1 MKVDVKIAGA
11 SYSEVPAVLLPL
23 KDGGRARFCEVSD
36 TTAEARDVAQGKR
49 FYNSE
54 GDLIVGTSTGSGTT
68 TDTRKRITVVQK
80 PNQVITV
87 TNEPAELSHIVDDN
101 GNEIYM
107 TEYQSRIKLA
117 VQALEDYTAGNITV
131 GGVEMGQEA
140 TVDITDGMLVSATDA
155 SKNTAS
161 VFSDVSL
168 LLKCQ
173 RFGDILGCT
182 TISQNPDIPKVDFLY
197 VSRENI
203 LLSAN
208 QEYADCIVSI
218 TTESGIVS
226 SVALSYTWTS
236 DFGSS
241 MEGAFTD
248 QKLFD
253 FLCRAAANNKQIVL
267 KFKVVD

>member
-155 SKNTAS
+155 SKIQHPYLAML
-161 VFSDVSL
+161 VFYLNVNALVIFWDVL
-168 LLKCQ
+168 LFHKI
-173 RFGDILGCT
+173 R
-182 TISQNPDIPKVDFLY
+182 ISPRL
-197 VSRENI
+197 
-203 LLSAN
+203 
-208 QEYADCIVSI
+208 
-218 TTESGIVS
+218 T
-226 SVALSYTWTS
+226 SYMYPAKI
-236 DFGSS
+236 F
-241 MEGAFTD
+241 
-248 QKLFD
+248 
-253 FLCRAAANNKQIVL
+253 C
-267 KFKVVD
+267 

>member
-117 VQALEDYTAGNITV
+117 VQPWKI
-131 GGVEMGQEA
+131 
-140 TVDITDGMLVSATDA
+140 
-155 SKNTAS
+155 
-161 VFSDVSL
+161 
-168 LLKCQ
+168 
-173 RFGDILGCT
+173 ILPG
-182 TISQNPDIPKVDFLY
+182 
-197 VSRENI
+197 I
-203 LLSAN
+203 L
-208 QEYADCIVSI
+208 
-218 TTESGIVS
+218 
-226 SVALSYTWTS
+226 
-236 DFGSS
+236 
-241 MEGAFTD
+241 
-248 QKLFD
+248 
-253 FLCRAAANNKQIVL
+253 R
-267 KFKVVD
+267 